1 LTVIINEYE
10 LAYEQNLL
18 KEIIYSPEKEFQ
30 FVSDIIQKLLYYF
43 FERNEDLIFS
53 KTFLSKILQEN
64 RFFSISSENKIDILD
79 LKMNLIRESFALVK
93 LLFN

>member
-1 LTVIINEYE
+1 MTVIINEYE